1 MTAKPDLDTAAGKL
15 LQRAVDSKSARKLRA
30 QRRGDRSIWFGLGL
44 LGLIG
49 WSVVV
54 PTLIGAAAGRWIDTH
69 HPGGHSWTLA
79 LLIVGLILGCAQAYH
94 WIVREEKKI
103 NAGERDDHE

>member
-1 MTAKPDLDTAAGKL
+1 MTVEPDIETAAGKA
-15 LQRAVDSKSARKLRA
+15 LQRAVNSKAARKLRA
-30 QRRGDRSIWFGLGL
+30 QRRGDRDVWFGLGM

-54 PTLIGAAAGRWIDTH
+54 PTLIGAAVGRWIDTH
-69 HPGGHSWTLA
+69 HPSGHSWTLM
-79 LLIVGLILGCAQAYH
+79 LLVVGLILGCAQAYH

-103 NAGERDDHE
+103 NAGERGDE